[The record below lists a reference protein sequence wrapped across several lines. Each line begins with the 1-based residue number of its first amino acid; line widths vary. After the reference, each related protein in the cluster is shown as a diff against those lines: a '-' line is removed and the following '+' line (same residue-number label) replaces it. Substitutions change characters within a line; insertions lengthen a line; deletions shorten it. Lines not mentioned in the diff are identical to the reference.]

1 MILHYP
7 VESVD
12 FPSYNSLRSTMS
24 RCAVKNNINLL
35 NTYLRRH
42 YINANNIMLW
52 NINQLND
59 HRTNNDMEGYH
70 YRLRERFTNRVTN
83 FWGFMLFML
92 KETCLMNAILMR
104 MRGGEVMKGR
114 RKKYRRNEDRIE
126 QFKANYMEDHNII
139 LFLSSVRLCINN

>member
-1 MILHYP
+1 MEYQ
-7 VESVD
+7 
-12 FPSYNSLRSTMS
+12 NMLR
-24 RCAVKNNINLL
+24 RGEELNLINNINLL
-35 NTYLRRH
+35 NTYLRRN

-52 NINQLND
+52 NVNDLND

-70 YRLRERFTNRVTN
+70 HRLRERFTNRVTN

-114 RKKYRRNEDRIE
+114 RKKYQRNEDRKE
-126 QFKANYMEDHNII
+126 QFKANYMEDHNIM
-139 LFLSSVRLCINN
+139 LFLSNVRLCINN